1 MPQASGT
8 LVSGNL
14 TDAQIA
20 AFARQAGFPE
30 SEIATAVAVAR
41 AESGGNPQA
50 HNGKAPD
57 NSYGLW
63 QINMIGTL
71 GPARRKAFGIPT
83 NESLFDPLTN
93 AKAAYRI
100 WNDAGKNWKPWTTY
114 TGGSYRQYLNQ
125 DNSGTAGEGTLTEDK
140 EGFWESIN
148 PVDQLSD
155 KVGQS
160 IDRAT
165 EQARIAMIAFLV
177 VLIALVCIAL
187 GIIVLNRQNVVK
199 VAGLVGPGG
208 KVKMASKLIGGMK

>member
-1 MPQASGT
+1 MPQAAP
-8 LVSGNL
+8 SGNL

-20 AFARQAGFPE
+20 AFARQAGFPD
-30 SEIATAVAVAR
+30 SEITTAVAVAK
-41 AESGGNPQA
+41 AESGGNPRA
-50 HNGKAPD
+50 HNGKPPD

-63 QINMIGTL
+63 QINMIGNL
-71 GPARRKAFGIPT
+71 GPNRRKAFGIPN

-100 WNDAGKNWKPWTTY
+100 WNEAGKKWTPWTTY
-114 TGGSYRQYLNQ
+114 TGGSFRQYLSQ
-125 DNSGTAGEGTLTEDK
+125 DNSDSAGESSTTEDK

-148 PVDQLSD
+148 PVDQLQD
-155 KVGQS
+155 KIGESV
-160 IDRAT
+160 DRAT

-187 GIIVLNRQNVVK
+187 GIIILNRQNVVK

-208 KVKMASKLIGGMK
+208 KVKMAANLLGSVKK